1 MGNFEKDRKNFLGIR
16 ANLSMEADHQRAS
29 IIQTLMHMHRM
40 LQNLARLRDIQVQTT
55 KDIGMLERM
64 RTRIKR
70 FKDIEDLVRTGD
82 EQMLIAA
89 KLRLQEEIIAK
100 RSTIKEFVAE
110 ANEDVA
116 PTIDRLRDLAGVVTP
131 ETAHLRDSLL
141 GSLQTEKETR
151 ARLVVLRSLQAH
163 NVRFLAMINEALRD
177 RSRESSEV

>member
-100 RSTIKEFVAE
+100 RGTIKEWE
-110 ANEDVA
+110 AMATEDVT
-116 PTIDRLRDLAGVVTP
+116 PIISKLRDLSETVTP
-131 ETAHLRDSLL
+131 ETENLRD
-141 GSLQTEKETR
+141 
-151 ARLVVLRSLQAH
+151 
-163 NVRFLAMINEALRD
+163 
-177 RSRESSEV
+177 